1 MIHCR
6 HALVSALAALPL
18 ISQAAVTPTF
28 DCSKV
33 ATGSIDALICQ
44 NTDLAELDQSMAT
57 VYQQASAKA
66 TNEHPPVLKAEQR
79 GWIKGRDDCWKSDD
93 QVLCVRDSYRQRI
106 AELQARYALVE
117 GSGPV
122 VYACDGVPSKELIA
136 TFYPTEPATVV
147 VEFADS
153 VSLMYQQPAASGSKY
168 QGRNESLWE
177 HQGEATVVWGY
188 EATPMQCK
196 VRAQP

>member
-1 MIHCR
+1 MICCKHSF
-6 HALVSALAALPL
+6 LLAFVALPL
-18 ISQAAVTPTF
+18 MSEAAVTPTF
-28 DCSKV
+28 DCTKV
-33 ATGSIDALICQ
+33 SAGSIEALICE
-44 NTDLAELDQSMAT
+44 NTELAELDQVMAT

-66 TNEHPPVLKAEQR
+66 SNQHPPILKAEQR
-79 GWIKGRDDCWKSDD
+79 GWIKGRNDCWKSDD
-93 QVLCVRDSYRQRI
+93 QALCVRDSYRQRI

-122 VYACDGVPSKELIA
+122 VYSCDGGPSKEVIA
-136 TFYPTEPATVV
+136 TFYSTEPATAV

-188 EATPMQCK
+188 EATPMLCK
-196 VRAQP
+196 VRQ